1 MNSASPEFVPGIIL
15 CLIPT
20 TSVIVPKVSRQTL
33 SYLWFTTMCYQ
44 HTIRL
49 VKRELDDQEFK
60 PEMAFCLK
68 FAASIMPLQV
78 FKINGNLIV
87 IYC

>member
-1 MNSASPEFVPGIIL
+1 
-15 CLIPT
+15 
-20 TSVIVPKVSRQTL
+20 
-33 SYLWFTTMCYQ
+33 MCYQ